1 MAQLDITV
9 LIDAAP
15 DAVWDVLADLE
26 RQGDWMVDVRRL
38 DVVSDRKRGVGTVL
52 DVTSELFG
60 LPVVRDVMEITAWD
74 PPRRIDVLHRGQFHG
89 TGSFVVEPA
98 AAGTTRMRWVEDFE
112 PPLGRLGELAFL
124 VAVRPHLM
132 RVFGRSLRNL
142 KRLSEARSPR

>member
-89 TGSFVVEPA
+89 TGSFIVEPA

-132 RVFGRSLRNL
+132 RVFGRSLRTL
-142 KRLSEARSPR
+142 KRRSEARSPR